1 MVRKAHIF
9 HYVLPAVLEWVSPR
23 PNPPIGDSWHGLRM
37 AEYATVRLVQH
48 TSWLALVART
58 VCGLTQSQ
66 MIGASGE
73 ALRRVIAGC
82 GEEWQRRIRI
92 SDAESD

>member
-1 MVRKAHIF
+1 MLRKAHIF
-9 HYVLPAVLEWVSPR
+9 HYVLPAVLGWVSRR
-23 PNPPIGDSWHGLRM
+23 PNPSIGGSWHGLRM

-48 TSWLALVART
+48 TSWLVLVART
-58 VCGLTQSQ
+58 VCGLTQSR

-73 ALRRVIAGC
+73 ALRRVITGG
-82 GEEWQRRIRI
+82 GEERQRRIRI